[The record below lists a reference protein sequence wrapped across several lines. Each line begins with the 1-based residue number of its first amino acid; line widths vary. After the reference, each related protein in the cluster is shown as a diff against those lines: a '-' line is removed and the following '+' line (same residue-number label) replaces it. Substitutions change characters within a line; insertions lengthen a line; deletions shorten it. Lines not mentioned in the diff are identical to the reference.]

1 MTWEVPVEK
10 KKTGSETQSISIINL
25 ENYKCRKVVENM
37 TELVKLC
44 ITDEE
49 RQQTWLDALQHYNKC
64 MPIMCKKGTNYTRDE
79 IDAYEFHAD

>member
-44 ITDEE
+44 ITDED
-49 RQQTWLDALQHYNKC
+49 RQRK
-64 MPIMCKKGTNYTRDE
+64 
-79 IDAYEFHAD
+79 